1 MIDFF
6 FLVPIA
12 IGLGLAGLA
21 SFMWTLKNRQYDDL
35 EGAAQRILFEANEG
49 PLIEKRRSEPTA
61 MDPIQRATQSPRN
74 RYEQPLDYMPES
86 SPPSARNIPT
96 DPS

>member
-12 IGLGLAGLA
+12 IGMGLAGLA
-21 SFMWTLKNRQYDDL
+21 SFMWTLRSGQYDDL

-49 PLIEKRRSEPTA
+49 PIVDGDPAATGSRHDRR
-61 MDPIQRATQSPRN
+61 
-74 RYEQPLDYMPES
+74 
-86 SPPSARNIPT
+86 
-96 DPS
+96 

>member
-12 IGLGLAGLA
+12 IGMGLAGLA
-21 SFMWTLKNRQYDDL
+21 SFMWTLRSGQYDDL

-49 PLIEKRRSEPTA
+49 PIVEGNAAAAASSHTRHERPFRQ
-61 MDPIQRATQSPRN
+61 DP
-74 RYEQPLDYMPES
+74 ED
-86 SPPSARNIPT
+86 
-96 DPS
+96 